1 MEQGLGGIVYAGEAA
16 LAAQKEGGPHELPH
30 LRCVMGHAR
39 LPGAVEEG
47 GLGQGTVGELARIF
61 AALIAEV
68 AIG

>member
-1 MEQGLGGIVYAGEAA
+1 
-16 LAAQKEGGPHELPH
+16 
-30 LRCVMGHAR
+30 MGHAR

-68 AIG
+68 AIGQMNPPH

>member
-1 MEQGLGGIVYAGEAA
+1 MT
-16 LAAQKEGGPHELPH
+16 H
-30 LRCVMGHAR
+30 LRAAISNAGCS
-39 LPGAVEEG
+39 GALEEG

>member
-1 MEQGLGGIVYAGEAA
+1 V
-16 LAAQKEGGPHELPH
+16 
-30 LRCVMGHAR
+30 GHAR

-47 GLGQGTVGELARIF
+47 GLGQSAMGELTGIL